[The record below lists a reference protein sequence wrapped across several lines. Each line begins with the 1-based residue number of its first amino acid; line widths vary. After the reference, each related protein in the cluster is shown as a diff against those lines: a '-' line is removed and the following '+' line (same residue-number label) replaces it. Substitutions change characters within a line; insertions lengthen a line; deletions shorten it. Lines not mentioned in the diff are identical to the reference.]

1 MNYTFNGQPITASS
15 PPSMV
20 RNWAYGM
27 AQKEYDEDKKCNI
40 AADYAM
46 EAHKYLQ
53 NLPIGCNYGDDPN
66 LVSKRVYA
74 HVRANV
80 KPQNYGFIV
89 AVPILSWFVWQI
101 LGGIISWAVKRILDL
116 HYAKD

>member
-1 MNYTFNGQPITASS
+1 MNYTYNGQPITASS

-27 AQKEYDEDKKCNI
+27 AQQEYDSDNKCNI

-46 EAHKYLQ
+46 EAHKFLQ
-53 NLPIGCNYGDDPN
+53 NIPIGCNWGDSAD
-66 LVSKRVYA
+66 LVRDRVTA
-74 HVRANV
+74 HCTAAV
-80 KPQNYGFIV
+80 KPQNYGFII
-89 AVPILSWFVWQI
+89 AVPILSWFIWQI